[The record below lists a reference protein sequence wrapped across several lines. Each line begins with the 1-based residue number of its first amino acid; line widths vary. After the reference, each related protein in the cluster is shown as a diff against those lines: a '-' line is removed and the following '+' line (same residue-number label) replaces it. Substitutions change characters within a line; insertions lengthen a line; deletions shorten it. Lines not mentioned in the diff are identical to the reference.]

1 MGWFAPQNE
10 YFKNKGGTFKFT
22 ADFDKCANLSWTI
35 LFSKEVNSVA
45 RGSILLPRRTRQSSR
60 LLVMFPLPWCHTS
73 PWFTLS
79 EKIFTLSPFIDFMYK
94 VREPAEVHQFI
105 SFFFFRGA
113 GVALVLCVPD
123 SQACLTWIDSS
134 HLIPEMDTLCLSTS
148 SLNRGGKESTRPSR
162 KEVCSGVRH
171 HVETCKTKLSL
182 SFPQCAFNYQ
192 SFFKGTSYRITLF
205 SLQCVVN
212 FWSTGRAG
220 ESTSMKPVNFAKAV
234 VPTLLAFK
242 GTHPWHSAR
251 MLCEGYIV
259 NGDAPV
265 KTRSNRFEYQLNEG

>member
-1 MGWFAPQNE
+1 MG
-10 YFKNKGGTFKFT
+10 
-22 ADFDKCANLSWTI
+22 FDKCANLSQTI

-45 RGSILLPRRTRQSSR
+45 RGSILPPRRTRQSSR
-60 LLVMFPLPWCHTS
+60 VLVMFPLPWRHTS

-105 SFFFFRGA
+105 SFFFFGGA

-162 KEVCSGVRH
+162 KEVHSGVCH
-171 HVETCKTKLSL
+171 HVETCTTKPSL
-182 SFPQCAFNYQ
+182 SFLHCAFNYQ
-192 SFFKGTSYRITLF
+192 SFFKGR
-205 SLQCVVN
+205 
-212 FWSTGRAG
+212 
-220 ESTSMKPVNFAKAV
+220 P
-234 VPTLLAFK
+234 
-242 GTHPWHSAR
+242 
-251 MLCEGYIV
+251 IV
-259 NGDAPV
+259 
-265 KTRSNRFEYQLNEG
+265 